1 MKMNMSAKQACLVSQ
16 RIIIREEFLC
26 ALWFAVCLYAT
37 TTDLPGDA
45 GVLRL
50 IEVSCVGANG

>member
-1 MKMNMSAKQACLVSQ
+1 MVEVYTVIM
-16 RIIIREEFLC
+16 C
-26 ALWFAVCLYAT
+26 ALLFAVCLYAT

-50 IEVSCVGANG
+50 IEDSCVGSKG